1 MRFGEPG
8 GLCGGRLTHVA
19 AIVGIAVGAFVCAIA
34 VLAVGRVIEAMF
46 R

>member
-1 MRFGEPG
+1 M
-8 GLCGGRLTHVA
+8 RLTHVA

-34 VLAVGRVIEAMF
+34 VLALGRVIEAMF